1 MALDDLTIRGRR
13 SLMHRPNGH
22 KVKIDLRSVICHET
36 THVRNLDQDIDAT
49 PDSETDVFLDPNLA
63 EAMSAA
69 SGTPTAAV
77 FRQFAKEMNAR
88 HVAWII
94 EQELVGNPFAAR
106 FLPGVA
112 LS

>member
-13 SLMHRPNGH
+13 SRVHRPTGR
-22 KVKIDLRSVICHET
+22 KVKVDLRSVICHET

-77 FRQFAKEMNAR
+77 FRQFATVPRRRCIQSAGSSQV
-88 HVAWII
+88 VAMSPIT
-94 EQELVGNPFAAR
+94 
-106 FLPGVA
+106 
-112 LS
+112 S